1 MNPPSRATSFKLSEP
16 DAQRLERHLQA
27 DETRVRQALA
37 ERAFAG
43 PVCALAFV
51 YVGQE
56 PLALA
61 TYVCALTDTT
71 REAAFDRYGEQAL
84 WKLWFPPDWDHVDVL
99 AGAASAGTIDEAGY
113 LAVRLK
119 RAGCKNPERAFVS
132 ELAYRLVRLD
142 WSDVMEITGDFA
154 CWASDHEGTA
164 VVLDNFRAT
173 ARPAVLAAFE
183 ARRWLRFPDEFALEQ

>member
-1 MNPPSRATSFKLSEP
+1 MSSPPRATSFALSDT
-16 DAQRLERHLQA
+16 DAQRLERHLRA

-61 TYVCALTDTT
+61 TYVCALTEAT
-71 REAAFDRYGEQAL
+71 REAAFERHGEQAL
-84 WKLWFPPDWDHVDVL
+84 WKLWFAPDWDHVDVL
-99 AGAASAGTIDEAGY
+99 AGASAGSIDEAGY
-113 LAVRLK
+113 VANRLK
-119 RAGCKNPERAFVS
+119 RAGCGNPEGAFVS
-132 ELAYRLVRLD
+132 ELAYRLARLD
-142 WSDVMEITGDFA
+142 WSDVMETSSDFA

-173 ARPAVLAAFE
+173 APSAVIAVFE
-183 ARRWLRFPDEFALEQ
+183 ERSWLRFPDEFALEQ